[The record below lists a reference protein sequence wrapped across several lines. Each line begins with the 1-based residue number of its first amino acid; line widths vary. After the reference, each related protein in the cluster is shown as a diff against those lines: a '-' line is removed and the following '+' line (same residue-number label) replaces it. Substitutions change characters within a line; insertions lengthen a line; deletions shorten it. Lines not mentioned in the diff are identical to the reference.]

1 MGVPEYDLLCIG
13 SGPAGQRAAVQA
25 AKLGKRTAIVE
36 RGRLI
41 GGVCVDTGTIPSKT
55 FREAV
60 LQEMNRA
67 SFEQKLRHSV
77 LSQSPIAQNLLARV
91 AEVEQLQAEIIRE
104 QLQRNDVTVLTGE
117 ATFHDA
123 HTVLVTRD
131 GQSTAVTAAKILIAV
146 GTMPA
151 PPPGMPTQ
159 PNLVVTSDELLQITS
174 LPRRFAVVGAGV
186 IGIEYASMFAALGI
200 EVTVIDK
207 RERPLEFLDGELVDE
222 LLHQMRNAGVT
233 FRLGETVERLE
244 VVEKPSR
251 HVVVSLE
258 SGKRLVSDLVLF
270 SAGRIGAT
278 DHLNLSAAGLKTDD
292 RGRLAVD
299 HEYRTSVPHIFA
311 AGDVIGFPSLATT
324 SAEQGR
330 LAACA
335 AFGIDTEPMASHF
348 PIGIYAIPEVSAVG
362 EPEHLLTARKVPYET
377 GVARYRE
384 IARGHIMG
392 DDSGFLKMLFHR
404 EDRHLLGVHVVGTG
418 ATELIH
424 IGQAV
429 LGLGGGLDYFLTTAF
444 NYPTLAEC
452 YKVAALD
459 AFNKLSA

>member
-13 SGPAGQRAAVQA
+13 SGPAGQRADLQA

-146 GTMPA
+146 GTVPA
-151 PPPGMPTQ
+151 TPPGMPVQ

-174 LPRRFAVVGAGV
+174 LPRRFAVV
-186 IGIEYASMFAALGI
+186 
-200 EVTVIDK
+200 
-207 RERPLEFLDGELVDE
+207 
-222 LLHQMRNAGVT
+222 
-233 FRLGETVERLE
+233 
-244 VVEKPSR
+244 
-251 HVVVSLE
+251 
-258 SGKRLVSDLVLF
+258 
-270 SAGRIGAT
+270 
-278 DHLNLSAAGLKTDD
+278 
-292 RGRLAVD
+292 
-299 HEYRTSVPHIFA
+299 
-311 AGDVIGFPSLATT
+311 
-324 SAEQGR
+324 
-330 LAACA
+330 
-335 AFGIDTEPMASHF
+335 
-348 PIGIYAIPEVSAVG
+348 
-362 EPEHLLTARKVPYET
+362 
-377 GVARYRE
+377 
-384 IARGHIMG
+384 
-392 DDSGFLKMLFHR
+392 
-404 EDRHLLGVHVVGTG
+404 
-418 ATELIH
+418 
-424 IGQAV
+424 
-429 LGLGGGLDYFLTTAF
+429 
-444 NYPTLAEC
+444 
-452 YKVAALD
+452 
-459 AFNKLSA
+459 